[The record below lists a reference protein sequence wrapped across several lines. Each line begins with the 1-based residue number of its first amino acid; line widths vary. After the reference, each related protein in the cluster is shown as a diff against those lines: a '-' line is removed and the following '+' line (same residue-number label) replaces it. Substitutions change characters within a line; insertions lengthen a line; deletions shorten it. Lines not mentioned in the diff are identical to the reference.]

1 MKNNTDI
8 IQMNLLRMNPMKFNF
23 KYKNEILLFFIV
35 VFGLIIV
42 YHGLGK
48 LCNKK
53 SIIEGVTTK
62 KEENKSNAGKA
73 DKADKDDTI
82 EIKQMKQKLKI
93 LDNTI
98 TKKVEPSLNK
108 FLEKVTNV
116 SNEIN
121 QGIKDETVSKLN
133 TFSDNNK
140 KSTSVSK
147 QDKVPPF
154 SASEINNAI

>member
-1 MKNNTDI
+1 
-8 IQMNLLRMNPMKFNF
+8 MNLLRMSPMKFNF

-35 VFGLIIV
+35 VFGLIII

-53 SIIEGVTTK
+53 SIIDGVTTK
-62 KEENKSNAGKA
+62 KEETKSNTSNTGKGNKE
-73 DKADKDDTI
+73 DSV

-98 TKKVEPSLNK
+98 TTKVEPRLNK

-121 QGIKDETVSKLN
+121 QGIKDETNSRLN
-133 TFSDNNK
+133 SFSDSNQK
-140 KSTSVSK
+140 ATSVSK

-154 SASEINNAI
+154 SAAEINNAI

>member
-1 MKNNTDI
+1 MK
-8 IQMNLLRMNPMKFNF
+8 F
-23 KYKNEILLFFIV
+23 KYKNEILIFFIV
-35 VFGLIIV
+35 VFGLIII

-48 LCNKK
+48 LCNKQ

-62 KEENKSNAGKA
+62 KDETKSNA

-98 TKKVEPSLNK
+98 TKKVEPNLNK

-121 QGIKDETVSKLN
+121 QGIKDETASKLN
-133 TFSDNNK
+133 SFSENNQK
-140 KSTSVSK
+140 ATAVSK

-154 SASEINNAI
+154 SAAEINNAI

>member
-1 MKNNTDI
+1 
-8 IQMNLLRMNPMKFNF
+8 MNLLRMNPMKF
-23 KYKNEILLFFIV
+23 KYKNEILIFFIV
-35 VFGLIIV
+35 VFGLIII

-48 LCNKK
+48 LCNKQ

-62 KEENKSNAGKA
+62 KEETKSNADKAGKTGN
-73 DKADKDDTI
+73 ADKDDTI
-82 EIKQMKQKLKI
+82 EIKQMKQKLII

-98 TKKVEPSLNK
+98 TNRVEPSLNK

-121 QGIKDETVSKLN
+121 QGVKDETSSKLN
-133 TFSDNNK
+133 SFSENNQK
-140 KSTSVSK
+140 ATAVSK

-154 SASEINNAI
+154 SASEIQNAI

>member
-1 MKNNTDI
+1 
-8 IQMNLLRMNPMKFNF
+8 MNLLRMSPMKFNF

-35 VFGLIIV
+35 VFGLIII

-62 KEENKSNAGKA
+62 KEETKSNTSNTGKGNKE
-73 DKADKDDTI
+73 DSV

-98 TKKVEPSLNK
+98 TTRVEPRLNK
-108 FLEKVTNV
+108 FLEKVTSV

-121 QGIKDETVSKLN
+121 QGIKDETNSRLN
-133 TFSDNNK
+133 SFSDSNQK
-140 KSTSVSK
+140 ATSVSK

>member
-1 MKNNTDI
+1 
-8 IQMNLLRMNPMKFNF
+8 MNLLRMSPMKFNF

-35 VFGLIIV
+35 VFGLIII

-62 KEENKSNAGKA
+62 KEEAKGNAGK
-73 DKADKDDTI
+73 KDNDDSL
-82 EIKQMKQKLKI
+82 ELKQMKQKLKI

-98 TKKVEPSLNK
+98 TTKVEPKINK
-108 FLEKVTNV
+108 FLEKVTSV

-121 QGIKDETVSKLN
+121 QGIKNETSSKLN
-133 TFSDNNK
+133 SFSDSNQK
-140 KSTSVSK
+140 ATSVSK

-154 SASEINNAI
+154 SAAEINNAI

>member
-1 MKNNTDI
+1 
-8 IQMNLLRMNPMKFNF
+8 MNLLRMSPMKFNF

-35 VFGLIIV
+35 VFGLIII

-62 KEENKSNAGKA
+62 KKEAKGNAGKQ
-73 DKADKDDTI
+73 DKQDSV

-98 TKKVEPSLNK
+98 TTKVEPRLNK
-108 FLEKVTNV
+108 FLEKVTSVN
-116 SNEIN
+116 NEIN
-121 QGIKDETVSKLN
+121 QGIKNETSSKLN
-133 TFSDNNK
+133 SFSDNNQK
-140 KSTSVSK
+140 ATSVSK

>member
-1 MKNNTDI
+1 
-8 IQMNLLRMNPMKFNF
+8 MNPMKFDF
-23 KYKNEILLFFIV
+23 KYKNEILLFFII
-35 VFGLIIV
+35 VFGLTIL

-62 KEENKSNAGKA
+62 KEETKGSAGKK
-73 DKADKDDTI
+73 DKEDSV

-98 TKKVEPSLNK
+98 TTKVEPSLNK

-121 QGIKDETVSKLN
+121 QGIKDETGSKLN
-133 TFSDNNK
+133 TFSDNNQK
-140 KSTSVSK
+140 ATAVSK

>member
-1 MKNNTDI
+1 
-8 IQMNLLRMNPMKFNF
+8 MNLLRMSLMKF
-23 KYKNEILLFFIV
+23 KYKNEILIFFIV
-35 VFGLIIV
+35 VFGLIII

-48 LCNKK
+48 LYNKK

-62 KEENKSNAGKA
+62 KEETKSNA

-98 TKKVEPSLNK
+98 TKKVEPNLNK

-121 QGIKDETVSKLN
+121 QGIKDETASKLN
-133 TFSDNNK
+133 SFSENNQK
-140 KSTSVSK
+140 ATAVSK

-154 SASEINNAI
+154 SAAEINNAI

>member
-1 MKNNTDI
+1 
-8 IQMNLLRMNPMKFNF
+8 MNLLRMSLMKF
-23 KYKNEILLFFIV
+23 KYKNEILIFFIV
-35 VFGLIIV
+35 VFGLIII

-48 LCNKK
+48 LYNKK

-62 KEENKSNAGKA
+62 KEETKSNTSNTGKGNKE
-73 DKADKDDTI
+73 DSV

-98 TKKVEPSLNK
+98 TTKVEPKINK
-108 FLEKVTNV
+108 FLEKVTSV

-121 QGIKDETVSKLN
+121 QGIKDETNSKLN
-133 TFSDNNK
+133 SFSENNQK
-140 KSTSVSK
+140 ATAVSK

-154 SASEINNAI
+154 SAAEINNAI

>member
-1 MKNNTDI
+1 
-8 IQMNLLRMNPMKFNF
+8 MNPMKFDF

-35 VFGLIIV
+35 VFGLTIL

-62 KEENKSNAGKA
+62 KEEAKGSAGKK
-73 DKADKDDTI
+73 DKEDSV
-82 EIKQMKQKLKI
+82 EIKQMKQKLRI

-98 TKKVEPSLNK
+98 TTKVEPSLNK

-121 QGIKDETVSKLN
+121 QGIKDETNSKLN
-133 TFSDNNK
+133 TFSDSNQK
-140 KSTSVSK
+140 ATAVSK

>member
-1 MKNNTDI
+1 
-8 IQMNLLRMNPMKFNF
+8 MNLLRISPMKFNF

-35 VFGLIIV
+35 VFGLIII

-62 KEENKSNAGKA
+62 KEETKSNTSNTSKGNKE
-73 DKADKDDTI
+73 DSV

-98 TKKVEPSLNK
+98 TTKVEPRLNK

-121 QGIKDETVSKLN
+121 QGIKDETNSRLN
-133 TFSDNNK
+133 SFSDSNQK
-140 KSTSVSK
+140 ATSVSK

>member
-1 MKNNTDI
+1 
-8 IQMNLLRMNPMKFNF
+8 MNLLRMSLMKF
-23 KYKNEILLFFIV
+23 KYKNEILIFFIV
-35 VFGLIIV
+35 VFGLIII

-48 LCNKK
+48 LYNKK

-62 KEENKSNAGKA
+62 KEETKSNA

-98 TKKVEPSLNK
+98 TTKVEPKINK
-108 FLEKVTNV
+108 FLEKVTSV

-121 QGIKDETVSKLN
+121 QGIKDETNSKLN
-133 TFSDNNK
+133 SFSDNNQK
-140 KSTSVSK
+140 ATAVSK

-154 SASEINNAI
+154 SAAEINNAI

>member
-1 MKNNTDI
+1 
-8 IQMNLLRMNPMKFNF
+8 MNLLRMSPMKFDF

-35 VFGLIIV
+35 VFGLTIL

-48 LCNKK
+48 LCSKK

-62 KEENKSNAGKA
+62 KEETTGNAGKK
-73 DKADKDDTI
+73 DKEDSV
-82 EIKQMKQKLKI
+82 EIKQIKQKLKI

-98 TKKVEPSLNK
+98 TTKVEPKINK

-121 QGIKDETVSKLN
+121 QGIKDETNSKLN
-133 TFSDNNK
+133 TFSDNNQK
-140 KSTSVSK
+140 ATAVSK

>member
-1 MKNNTDI
+1 
-8 IQMNLLRMNPMKFNF
+8 MNLLRMSPMKFNF

-35 VFGLIIV
+35 VFGLIII

-62 KEENKSNAGKA
+62 KEDTKSNTSNTGKGNKE
-73 DKADKDDTI
+73 DSV

-98 TKKVEPSLNK
+98 TTKVEPRLNK

-121 QGIKDETVSKLN
+121 QGIKDETNSRLN
-133 TFSDNNK
+133 SFSDSNQK
-140 KSTSVSK
+140 ATSVSK